1 MGYLFDINLI
11 DVTIVRSNS
20 IVYDTPRAR
29 RIGMSLAKMHSVLVL
44 GWNRE
49 KRQMESIGSNN
60 FRIELFDLKAPRG
73 KTSIVAYLPLFWIW
87 VLVNLFRYKPNV
99 VHACDLDTVLPCLL
113 YKTIFRKK
121 LVFDVCDRYAMAY
134 ISPRLRTIYSI
145 VNLLEEK
152 CVTKADVLITVSEKL
167 LKSFRAKPETVAVV
181 MNCSDDKEIS
191 IELQDEKDNRQEIF
205 RLVYVGTIVKNRGL
219 EEIAMAIK
227 DLDDV
232 KLVMAGHILDKELF
246 DSLVKMERV
255 QYKGVLKY
263 QDSINLI
270 SRSDVMMVL
279 YDPKI
284 PNNIFSCSNKIFEA
298 MMCGLPIITNVSS
311 DIIKDEVNCGLLVD
325 YDDVNQIKSA
335 IIKLRNNRELQKKF
349 ADNGRQ
355 AYLQKYNW
363 KNMESKLSEIYEG
376 LLSDQLKAESSVR

>member
-1 MGYLFDINLI
+1 
-11 DVTIVRSNS
+11 
-20 IVYDTPRAR
+20 
-29 RIGMSLAKMHSVLVL
+29 MSLAKRNSVLVL

-49 KRQMESIGSNN
+49 KRQTETIGSNN
-60 FRIELFDLKAPRG
+60 FRIELFNLKAPRG
-73 KTSIVAYLPLFWIW
+73 KASIAAYLPLFWIW
-87 VLVNLFRYKPNV
+87 VLVNLCRYKPNV

-113 YKTIFRKK
+113 YKTIFGKK

-167 LKSFRAKPETVAVV
+167 LKSFRAKPQTVAVV

-191 IELQDEKDNRQEIF
+191 IELQNEKDNWQEIF
-205 RLVYVGTIVKNRGL
+205 RIVYVGTIVKNRGL

-227 DLDDV
+227 NLDDV
-232 KLVMAGHILDKELF
+232 NLVMAGHILDKELF
-246 DSLVKMERV
+246 DSLVKIPRV
-255 QYKGVLKY
+255 QYNGVLKY

-270 SRSDVMMVL
+270 CKSHVMMVL

-311 DIIKDEVNCGLLVD
+311 DIIKDEVNCGVLVD

-335 IIKLRNNRELQKKF
+335 IIELRNNLGLQKKF

-363 KNMESKLSEIYEG
+363 KSMESKLSEIYEG
-376 LLSDQLKAESSVR
+376 LLCEQLKVESRVR